1 MDKNS
6 EKEVNDAKTVLCRYE
21 DGVYEIPVRVFL
33 QMAARTQDP
42 SKKYVRYKEGAYM
55 YSMSEREFFKL
66 AHDAN
71 AVCKRNQMTLV
82 DTEILD
88 KFMEFYH

>member
-1 MDKNS
+1 MEDKKNS
-6 EKEVNDAKTVLCRYE
+6 RTVLCRYE
-21 DGVYEIPVRVFL
+21 DGVYEIPVKVFL
-33 QMAARTQDP
+33 SLTARAMYP
-42 SKKYVRYKEGAYM
+42 KKQYVRYKEGAYM

-71 AVCKRNQMTLV
+71 AVVKRNQLTLV
-82 DTEILD
+82 DMDILD